1 MKKVFVFLTKTFLA
15 LLGERTCGKK
25 MRPLEAFF
33 PPRRDISCLPTAN
46 EAVCREIDAM
56 GQFLDE

>member
-1 MKKVFVFLTKTFLA
+1 
-15 LLGERTCGKK
+15 

-46 EAVCREIDAM
+46 KAVCREIDAM